1 MLKSMPMTLSNGPLA
16 RHFIGQVSKSALL
29 TKLLPIGFGIFFIA
43 LSAAASFF
51 PQGYDWRVHVI
62 SKLTSPV
69 TNPEA
74 YWIASAGI
82 MLTMLLTLPFGGYVQ
97 QRLAPITPRLA
108 RVAGTTFA
116 LGFIIMAISMLAQLV
131 EPVIGFRKLH
141 TYLAQTA
148 AGFFIIGM
156 ICCSASAITD
166 RLRAFGGRAALPP
179 VLASFWAGI
188 TLLPVGVLGTI
199 VLLLVI
205 GGPAEEIRQSFR
217 HTPMWHLAFWEWI
230 GAIMACAFL
239 TGSVALL
246 PIARE
251 QNGQRTQRVTA
262 LSDENTPVSSV

>member
-1 MLKSMPMTLSNGPLA
+1 MPMTLSKGPLA
-16 RHFIGQVSKSALL
+16 RHIIGQVSKSALL
-29 TKLLPIGFGIFFIA
+29 TRILPLSFGIFFIA

-74 YWIASAGI
+74 YWIASVGI
-82 MLTMLLTLPFGGYVQ
+82 MMTMLLTLPFAGYVQ
-97 QRLAPITPRLA
+97 RRLHPITPRIA
-108 RVAGTTFA
+108 RVAGAAFA

-131 EPVIGFRKLH
+131 EPVIGLRKLH

-148 AGFFIIGM
+148 AGFFMIGM
-156 ICCSASAITD
+156 IYCSASAIAD
-166 RLRAFGGRAALPP
+166 RFRAFGGRSALPS
-179 VLASFWAGI
+179 VLASFWAGLTI
-188 TLLPVGVLGTI
+188 LPVAVLLTI
-199 VLLLVI
+199 GLLLLV

-230 GAIMACAFL
+230 GSIVACAFL

-246 PIARE
+246 PLARE
-251 QNGQRTQRVTA
+251 QTARRPRRVTV
-262 LSDENTPVSSV
+262 LSTEKTPASSV